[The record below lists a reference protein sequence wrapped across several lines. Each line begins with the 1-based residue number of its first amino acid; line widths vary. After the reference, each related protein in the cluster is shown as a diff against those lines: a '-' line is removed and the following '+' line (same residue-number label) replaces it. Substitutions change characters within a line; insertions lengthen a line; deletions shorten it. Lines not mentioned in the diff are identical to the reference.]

1 MSVKRTARSLALLS
15 RLLRFQNGCCYYC
28 GRFLPEDAASVDHL
42 IPRSCGGDG
51 FDNLVA
57 CCRPINFFFG
67 CSPLEVKQRARAD
80 TGFIQAIS
88 RWCLVIDSCMS
99 SHYGVSD
106 SSGDGD

>member
-1 MSVKRTARSLALLS
+1 MFVRRTARSLALLS
-15 RLLRFQNGCCYYC
+15 NLLRFQDGCCYYC

-42 IPRSCGGDG
+42 VPRSCGGGG
-51 FDNLVA
+51 FDNLVV

-88 RWCLVIDSCMS
+88 RWCLVIDSGMPS
-99 SHYGVSD
+99 TPQVA
-106 SSGDGD
+106 DGGEGA